1 MPAKPARPGF
11 RRRTQRGEETR
22 RLIIEASIECL
33 NSLGYAGTSVEAVME
48 QSNLSRGSVLNQ
60 FPTRIDLMAA
70 TIRAAME
77 CQVAEARA
85 RAAEIA
91 DAGERMRAMC
101 DLFWAI
107 LKTPASTAVTE
118 GLLAAR
124 WDGALAVALRPLV
137 SQIEVDI
144 NQFTEE
150 ISRDAGLSPDGL
162 EANLLQARLLI
173 ISLRG
178 ITLALM
184 HDQDRAIIHRAVDQ
198 IRRLHYAHCDRV
210 LAMR

>member
-1 MPAKPARPGF
+1 MPERPAGPDF

-22 RLIIEASIECL
+22 RLIIEAAIECL
-33 NSLGYAGTSVEAVME
+33 NSLGYIGKPVEAVME

-60 FPTRIDLMAA
+60 FPTRIDLMAE
-70 TIRAAME
+70 TIGAAME
-77 CQVAEARA
+77 SQVAEARA

-101 DLFWAI
+101 DLFRAI

-124 WDGALAVALRPLV
+124 WDGALAVALRPLA
-137 SQIEVDI
+137 SQIETEVD
-144 NQFTEE
+144 QFTAEL
-150 ISRDAGLSPDGL
+150 SQDAGLSGDGL
-162 EANLLQARLLI
+162 EANLLQARILI

-178 ITLALM
+178 ITLALIY
-184 HDQDRAIIHRAVDQ
+184 DQDRAVIHRALDQ
-198 IRRLHYAHCDRV
+198 IRHLHHAHCDRV